1 MSKPIDQREAEV
13 QRLTK
18 RLMRHFDKRH
28 HRFLVDYGWE
38 QVARVALR
46 GRVFRRKVAARGGR
60 ETR

>member
-1 MSKPIDQREAEV
+1 VKTRHEQREAEV

-18 RLMRHFDKRH
+18 RLMRAFDGRH

-46 GRVFRRKVAARGGR
+46 GRVFRRKAH
-60 ETR
+60 